1 MRAAEGGDRAS
12 LGAAIRQR
20 EKAGSLSNAEAA
32 SLARAVADR
41 DLRSSSPAEALE
53 RVRDARACGGELDDA
68 LAARMKMNDVAS
80 PAAALARIDGHGMS
94 VGDARPYLG
103 EQNPRW
109 RPVGVRSLVRPE
121 DRSTRLRALV
131 DPDPLVRREA
141 ARACH
146 EAGAPD
152 DLEALAD
159 AARLDPEPIVRT
171 EAVRAIA
178 ALPYRS
184 GGEVANVLRDLW
196 TGGDDGLR
204 EDIALAWSG
213 SGVWAAGGREALRVI
228 VASGHGPGVVE
239 AAAAILRHPG
249 ADGEVTEAAV
259 GQLVRAIGGGAR
271 ATRIQALAESPLV
284 RRDLLAAIGKAATD
298 DDLEVRVAALAR
310 LADYATERDGASTI
324 LEHRPEASRDLAA
337 LEALAQPGSPVAM
350 HARFA
355 LATAGDRRIQSWLE
369 ADLDA
374 PQPEVRLAAGT
385 ALATLGVAARAAP
398 LLADADASVRVRS
411 ACTIV
416 LAARFPR

>member
-1 MRAAEGGDRAS
+1 
-12 LGAAIRQR
+12 
-20 EKAGSLSNAEAA
+20 
-32 SLARAVADR
+32 
-41 DLRSSSPAEALE
+41 
-53 RVRDARACGGELDDA
+53 VRDARACAGDLDDA
-68 LAARMKMNDVAS
+68 LADRMKRNDAAS
-80 PAAALARIDGHGMS
+80 PAAALARIDGQGMS
-94 VGDARPYLG
+94 VGDARAFLE
-103 EQNPRW
+103 EQDLRW

-121 DRSTRLRALV
+121 DRSSRLKALL
-131 DPDPLVRREA
+131 DADPLVRRQA

-146 EAGAPD
+146 EAASPD
-152 DLEALAD
+152 DLAALAD

-178 ALPYRS
+178 ALPSRRR
-184 GGEVANVLRDLW
+184 GEVADVLRDLW

-204 EDIALAWSG
+204 EDIALAWS
-213 SGVWAAGGREALRVI
+213 SPAVWSSGGREALRVL

-239 AAAAILRHPG
+239 AAAAILRHRD

-259 GQLVRAIGGGAR
+259 GQLVRAVAGGVR
-271 ATRIQALAESPLV
+271 ATRIQALAEAPV
-284 RRDLLAAIGKAATD
+284 VQRDLVAAIEKAATD

-310 LADYATERDGASTI
+310 LAERPTGGATEPDGASPTRD
-324 LEHRPEASRDLAA
+324 HASESARYLAA

-355 LATAGDRRIQSWLE
+355 LATAGDRRIQAWLE

-374 PQPEVRLAAGT
+374 AQPEVRLAAGT
-385 ALATLGVAARAAP
+385 ALAALGVAARAAP